1 MTLRLLMPGLAR
13 RLLIVLGDVEA
24 TFRRHI
30 REFVRDVADSPAAHN
45 YTRIDLE
52 HLIERV
58 WEENLIGEDASE
70 LWGWR

>member
-1 MTLRLLMPGLAR
+1 MPGLAR

-30 REFVRDVADSPAAHN
+30 PEFARVVADSPAAHN

-52 HLIERV
+52 QLIERV

-70 LWGWR
+70 LCGVEVR